1 MEICATLPF
10 ALMYTE
16 GNSQRVRA
24 AFFRALDA
32 AIRQRDLHYELRL
45 LSGLFRYSYWTNDIN
60 NAIDLAARS
69 KNVA

>member
-1 MEICATLPF
+1 MAT
-10 ALMYTE
+10 
-16 GNSQRVRA
+16 Q
-24 AFFRALDA
+24 
-32 AIRQRDLHYELRL
+32 RL